1 MAIGPVKNKAVD
13 AIKQTSTSTHLW
25 TVLWQGT
32 QVAGALV
39 LRVRCAAS
47 TFCGMTS
54 NQLDACS
61 MPRHHLV
68 YTPRIPSSATAE
80 EDLARF
86 MLEIELQLNLQMNP
100 EHGIFSAEK
109 YASNRSAA

>member
-1 MAIGPVKNKAVD
+1 MQLSGLAQARTCGLYFGRVHKLLA
-13 AIKQTSTSTHLW
+13 H
-25 TVLWQGT
+25 
-32 QVAGALV
+32 LV

-86 MLEIELQLNLQMNP
+86 MLEMS
-100 EHGIFSAEK
+100 FS
-109 YASNRSAA
+109 